1 MKKKHITGI
10 ILISSLIT
18 LIILSLL
25 IISQGEMVKA
35 SYLQYAMANLSL
47 IFIAA
52 GIYLIDVF
60 TPEITRKMKMILIA
74 FGAFCFILA
83 LMASLNMI
91 TFLENINWVIVM
103 HLFFMLMIQ
112 LQLLQW
118 GKRVPQITRFSALFI
133 ILSDAF
139 LIFFFVAKWKDYHL
153 ASPITIAALV
163 SIASTLLGMIFL
175 KEKKQTETVEGSSK

>member
-74 FGAFCFILA
+74 FG
-83 LMASLNMI
+83 
-91 TFLENINWVIVM
+91 
-103 HLFFMLMIQ
+103 
-112 LQLLQW
+112 
-118 GKRVPQITRFSALFI
+118 
-133 ILSDAF
+133 
-139 LIFFFVAKWKDYHL
+139 
-153 ASPITIAALV
+153 
-163 SIASTLLGMIFL
+163 
-175 KEKKQTETVEGSSK
+175 